1 MNVNEQLEE
10 SQTLAQDGE
19 IEMWSDTI
27 TDLEIVQDDSA
38 VALDLQPRFLKFIHF
53 YLHPSF
59 KSLITVQNKKK
70 KTTK

>member
-27 TDLEIVQDDSA
+27 TDLEIV
-38 VALDLQPRFLKFIHF
+38 
-53 YLHPSF
+53 
-59 KSLITVQNKKK
+59 
-70 KTTK
+70 